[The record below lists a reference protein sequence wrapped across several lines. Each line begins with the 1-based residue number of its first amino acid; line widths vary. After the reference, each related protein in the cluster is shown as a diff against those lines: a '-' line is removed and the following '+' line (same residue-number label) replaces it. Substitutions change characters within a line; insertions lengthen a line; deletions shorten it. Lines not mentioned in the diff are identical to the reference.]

1 MPDSGGW
8 ILIPFPNW
16 EGAFGKGAIGL
27 KEFPEGGILGKTIS
41 FARTVSRLH
50 IPFRAAYGAYFLILS
65 MFPALLL
72 ILSCLRYTGLTVED
86 LTGVLRY
93 VLPEALV
100 DTADELVF
108 NTYRNATSAVTGV
121 SAITLL
127 WSSSKG
133 VYGLLTGLNAVYAVE
148 ESRGY
153 FYTRLISVL
162 YALLFLVILVLTL
175 VLHVF
180 GNAIVD
186 LIYGIQNPLV
196 MFLADL
202 IDLHGILLLSLQ
214 TLLFTAV
221 YMVLPNRRNG
231 FWDSLPGAMFSAVG
245 WSAFSTVY
253 SIYVTH
259 FSRISNIYG
268 SVYAVAISMLW
279 LYCCICILFYGGT
292 LNRLIAHWRSGNETA

>member
-1 MPDSGGW
+1 M
-8 ILIPFPNW
+8 
-16 EGAFGKGAIGL
+16 KQ
-27 KEFPEGGILGKTIS
+27 FPEGGAIGKTVKLVRS
-41 FARTVSRLH
+41 VAQLN

-72 ILSCLRYTGLTVED
+72 ILSCLRYTGLTVQD
-86 LTGVLRY
+86 LTGVLGY

-100 DTADELVF
+100 ETAEELIY

-121 SAITLL
+121 SVLTLL

-133 VYGLLTGLNAVYAVE
+133 VYGLLTGLNAVYEVQE
-148 ESRGY
+148 DRGY
-153 FYTRLISVL
+153 VYTRGISVL
-162 YALLFLVILVLTL
+162 YAVLFLAVLVLTL

-186 LIYGIQNPLV
+186 VIYGIQNPII

-202 IDLHGILLLSLQ
+202 IDLHGIVLLAVQ

-221 YMVLPNRRNG
+221 YMVLPNKRNG
-231 FWDSLPGAMFSAVG
+231 FWNSLPGAMFSAVG
-245 WSAFSTVY
+245 WAAFSSVY

-279 LYCCICILFYGGT
+279 LYFCICILLYGGA
-292 LNRLIAHWRSGNETA
+292 LNKYVAQWRNGNKV

>member
-1 MPDSGGW
+1 M
-8 ILIPFPNW
+8 
-16 EGAFGKGAIGL
+16 KQ
-27 KEFPEGGILGKTIS
+27 FPEGGAIGKTVKL
-41 FARTVSRLH
+41 ARSVAQLN

-72 ILSCLRYTGLTVED
+72 ILSCLRYTGLTVQD
-86 LTGVLRY
+86 LTGVLGY

-100 DTADELVF
+100 ETAEELIY

-121 SAITLL
+121 SVLTLL

-133 VYGLLTGLNAVYAVE
+133 VYGLLTGLNAVYEVQE
-148 ESRGY
+148 DRGY
-153 FYTRLISVL
+153 VYTRGISVL
-162 YALLFLVILVLTL
+162 YAVLFLAVLVLTL

-186 LIYGIQNPLV
+186 LIYGIESPV
-196 MFLADL
+196 IMFLADL
-202 IDLHGILLLSLQ
+202 IDLHGIVLLAVQ

-221 YMVLPNRRNG
+221 YMVLPNKRNG
-231 FWDSLPGAMFSAVG
+231 FWNSLPGAMFSAVG
-245 WSAFSTVY
+245 WAAFSSVY

-259 FSRISNIYG
+259 FSKISNIYG

-279 LYCCICILFYGGT
+279 LYFCICILLYGGA
-292 LNRLIAHWRSGNETA
+292 LNKYVAQWRNGNKA

>member
-1 MPDSGGW
+1 M
-8 ILIPFPNW
+8 
-16 EGAFGKGAIGL
+16 KQ
-27 KEFPEGGILGKTIS
+27 FPEGGAIGKTVKL
-41 FARTVSRLH
+41 ARSVAQLN

-72 ILSCLRYTGLTVED
+72 ILSCLRYTGLTVQD
-86 LTGVLRY
+86 LTGVLGY

-100 DTADELVF
+100 ETAEELIY

-121 SAITLL
+121 SVLTLL

-133 VYGLLTGLNAVYAVE
+133 VYGLLTGLNAVYEVQE
-148 ESRGY
+148 DRGY
-153 FYTRLISVL
+153 VYTRGISVL
-162 YALLFLVILVLTL
+162 YAVLFLAVLVLTL

-186 LIYGIQNPLV
+186 LIYGIQNPII

-202 IDLHGILLLSLQ
+202 IDLHGIVLLAVQ

-221 YMVLPNRRNG
+221 YMVLPNKRNG
-231 FWDSLPGAMFSAVG
+231 FWNSLPGAMFSAVG
-245 WSAFSTVY
+245 WAVFSSVY

-279 LYCCICILFYGGT
+279 LYFCICILLYGGA
-292 LNRLIAHWRSGNETA
+292 LNKYVAQWRNGNKV

>member
-1 MPDSGGW
+1 MR
-8 ILIPFPNW
+8 
-16 EGAFGKGAIGL
+16 
-27 KEFPEGGILGKTIS
+27 EFPEGGLIGKAVR
-41 FARTVSRLH
+41 FARAVSELN
-50 IPFRAAYGAYFLILS
+50 IPFRAAYGAYFLVLS
-65 MFPALLL
+65 VFPALLL

-86 LTGVLRY
+86 LCGVLRY

-133 VYGLLTGLNAVYAVE
+133 IYGLLTGLNAVYAVE

-186 LIYGIQNPLV
+186 LIYGVQNPLV

-292 LNRLIAHWRSGNETA
+292 LNRLIAHWRSGNATA

>member
-1 MPDSGGW
+1 M
-8 ILIPFPNW
+8 
-16 EGAFGKGAIGL
+16 KQ
-27 KEFPEGGILGKTIS
+27 FPEGGAIGKTVKL
-41 FARTVSRLH
+41 ARSVAQLN

-72 ILSCLRYTGLTVED
+72 ILSCLRYTGLTVQD
-86 LTGVLRY
+86 LTGVLGY

-100 DTADELVF
+100 ETAEELIY

-121 SAITLL
+121 SVLTLL

-133 VYGLLTGLNAVYAVE
+133 VYGLLTGLNAVYEVQE
-148 ESRGY
+148 DRGY
-153 FYTRLISVL
+153 VYTRGISVL
-162 YALLFLVILVLTL
+162 YAVLFLAVLVLTL

-186 LIYGIQNPLV
+186 LIYGIQNPII

-202 IDLHGILLLSLQ
+202 IDLHGIVLLAVQ

-221 YMVLPNRRNG
+221 YMVLPNKRNG
-231 FWDSLPGAMFSAVG
+231 FWNSLPGAMFSAVG
-245 WSAFSTVY
+245 WAVFSSVY
-253 SIYVTH
+253 SVYVTH
-259 FSRISNIYG
+259 FSKISNIYG

-279 LYCCICILFYGGT
+279 LYFCICILLYGGA
-292 LNRLIAHWRSGNETA
+292 LNKYVAQWRNGNKV

>member
-1 MPDSGGW
+1 M
-8 ILIPFPNW
+8 
-16 EGAFGKGAIGL
+16 KQ
-27 KEFPEGGILGKTIS
+27 FPEGGAIGKTVKLARSIS
-41 FARTVSRLH
+41 QLN

-72 ILSCLRYTGLTVED
+72 ILSCLRYTGLTVQD
-86 LTGVLRY
+86 LTGVLGY

-100 DTADELVF
+100 ETAEELIY

-121 SAITLL
+121 SVLTLL

-133 VYGLLTGLNAVYAVE
+133 VYGLLTGLNAVYEVQE
-148 ESRGY
+148 DRGY
-153 FYTRLISVL
+153 VYTRGISVL
-162 YALLFLVILVLTL
+162 YAVLFLAVLVLTL

-186 LIYGIQNPLV
+186 VIYGIQNPII

-202 IDLHGILLLSLQ
+202 IDLHGIVLLAVQ

-221 YMVLPNRRNG
+221 YMVLPNKRNG
-231 FWDSLPGAMFSAVG
+231 FWNSLPGAMFSAVG
-245 WSAFSTVY
+245 WAAFSSIY

-279 LYCCICILFYGGT
+279 LYFCICILLYGGA
-292 LNRLIAHWRSGNETA
+292 LNKYVAQWRNGNKV

>member
-1 MPDSGGW
+1 M
-8 ILIPFPNW
+8 
-16 EGAFGKGAIGL
+16 KQ
-27 KEFPEGGILGKTIS
+27 FPEGGAIGKTVKL
-41 FARTVSRLH
+41 ARSVAQLN

-72 ILSCLRYTGLTVED
+72 ILSCLRFTGLTVQD
-86 LTGVLRY
+86 LTGVLGY

-100 DTADELVF
+100 ETAEELIY

-121 SAITLL
+121 SVLTLL

-133 VYGLLTGLNAVYAVE
+133 VYGLLTGLNAVYEVQE
-148 ESRGY
+148 DRGY
-153 FYTRLISVL
+153 VYTRGISVL
-162 YALLFLVILVLTL
+162 YAVLFLAVLVLTL

-186 LIYGIQNPLV
+186 VIYGIQNPII

-202 IDLHGILLLSLQ
+202 IDLHGIVLLAVQ

-221 YMVLPNRRNG
+221 YMVLPNKRNG
-231 FWDSLPGAMFSAVG
+231 FWNSLPGAMFSAVG
-245 WSAFSTVY
+245 WAAFSSVY

-279 LYCCICILFYGGT
+279 LYFCICILLYGGA
-292 LNRLIAHWRSGNETA
+292 LNKYVAQWRNGNKV

>member
-1 MPDSGGW
+1 M
-8 ILIPFPNW
+8 
-16 EGAFGKGAIGL
+16 KQ
-27 KEFPEGGILGKTIS
+27 FPEGGAIGKTVKL
-41 FARTVSRLH
+41 ARSVAQLN

-72 ILSCLRYTGLTVED
+72 ILSCLRFTGLTVQD
-86 LTGVLRY
+86 LTGVLGY

-100 DTADELVF
+100 ETAEELIY

-121 SAITLL
+121 SVLTLL

-133 VYGLLTGLNAVYAVE
+133 VYGLLTGLNAVYEVQE
-148 ESRGY
+148 DRGY
-153 FYTRLISVL
+153 VYTRGISVL
-162 YALLFLVILVLTL
+162 YAVLFLAVLVLTL

-186 LIYGIQNPLV
+186 LIYGIQNPII

-202 IDLHGILLLSLQ
+202 IDLHGIVLLAVQ

-221 YMVLPNRRNG
+221 YMVLPNKRNG
-231 FWDSLPGAMFSAVG
+231 FWNSLPGAMFSAVG
-245 WSAFSTVY
+245 WAAFSSVY

-259 FSRISNIYG
+259 FSKISNIYG

-279 LYCCICILFYGGT
+279 LYFCICILLYGGA
-292 LNRLIAHWRSGNETA
+292 LNKYVAQWRNGNKV

>member
-1 MPDSGGW
+1 M
-8 ILIPFPNW
+8 
-16 EGAFGKGAIGL
+16 KQ
-27 KEFPEGGILGKTIS
+27 FPEGGAIGKTIKL
-41 FARTVSRLH
+41 ARSVAQLN

-72 ILSCLRYTGLTVED
+72 ILSCLRYTGLTVQD
-86 LTGVLRY
+86 LTGVLGY

-100 DTADELVF
+100 ETAEELIY

-121 SAITLL
+121 SVLTLL

-133 VYGLLTGLNAVYAVE
+133 VYGLLTGLNAVYEVQE
-148 ESRGY
+148 DRGY
-153 FYTRLISVL
+153 VYTRGISVL
-162 YALLFLVILVLTL
+162 YAVLFLAVLVLTL

-186 LIYGIQNPLV
+186 VIYGIQNPII

-202 IDLHGILLLSLQ
+202 IDLHGIVLLAVQ

-221 YMVLPNRRNG
+221 YMVLPNKRNG
-231 FWDSLPGAMFSAVG
+231 FWNSLPGAMFSAVG
-245 WSAFSTVY
+245 WAAFSSVY

-279 LYCCICILFYGGT
+279 LYFCICILLYGGA
-292 LNRLIAHWRSGNETA
+292 LNKYVAQWRNGNKV

>member
-1 MPDSGGW
+1 M
-8 ILIPFPNW
+8 
-16 EGAFGKGAIGL
+16 KQ
-27 KEFPEGGILGKTIS
+27 FPEGGAIGKTVKL
-41 FARTVSRLH
+41 ARSVAQLN

-72 ILSCLRYTGLTVED
+72 ILSCLRYTGLTVQD
-86 LTGVLRY
+86 LTGVLGY

-100 DTADELVF
+100 ETAEELIY

-121 SAITLL
+121 SVLTLL

-133 VYGLLTGLNAVYAVE
+133 VYGLLTGLNAVYEVQE
-148 ESRGY
+148 DRGY
-153 FYTRLISVL
+153 VYTRGISVL
-162 YALLFLVILVLTL
+162 YAVLFLAVLVLTL

-186 LIYGIQNPLV
+186 LIYGIQNPII

-202 IDLHGILLLSLQ
+202 IDLHGIVLLAAQ

-221 YMVLPNRRNG
+221 YMVLPNKRNG
-231 FWDSLPGAMFSAVG
+231 FWNSLPGAMFSAVG
-245 WSAFSTVY
+245 WAAFSSVY

-279 LYCCICILFYGGT
+279 LYFCICILLYGGA
-292 LNRLIAHWRSGNETA
+292 LNKYVAQWRNGNKV

>member
-1 MPDSGGW
+1 M
-8 ILIPFPNW
+8 
-16 EGAFGKGAIGL
+16 KQ
-27 KEFPEGGILGKTIS
+27 FPEGGAIGKTVKL
-41 FARTVSRLH
+41 ARSVAQLN

-72 ILSCLRYTGLTVED
+72 ILSCLRYTGLTVQD
-86 LTGVLRY
+86 LTGVLGY

-100 DTADELVF
+100 ETAEELIY

-121 SAITLL
+121 SVLTLL

-133 VYGLLTGLNAVYAVE
+133 VYGLLTGLNAVYEVQE
-148 ESRGY
+148 DRGY
-153 FYTRLISVL
+153 VYTRGISVL
-162 YALLFLVILVLTL
+162 YAVLFLAVLVLTL

-186 LIYGIQNPLV
+186 VIYGIQNPII

-202 IDLHGILLLSLQ
+202 IDLHGIVLLAVQ

-221 YMVLPNRRNG
+221 YMVLPNKRNG
-231 FWDSLPGAMFSAVG
+231 FWNSLPGAMFSAVG
-245 WSAFSTVY
+245 WAAFSSVY

-279 LYCCICILFYGGT
+279 LYFCICILLYGGA
-292 LNRLIAHWRSGNETA
+292 LNKYVAQWRNGNKV

>member
-1 MPDSGGW
+1 M
-8 ILIPFPNW
+8 
-16 EGAFGKGAIGL
+16 KQ
-27 KEFPEGGILGKTIS
+27 FPEGGAIGKTVKL
-41 FARTVSRLH
+41 ARSVAQLN

-72 ILSCLRYTGLTVED
+72 ILSCLRYTGLTVQD
-86 LTGVLRY
+86 LTGVLGY

-100 DTADELVF
+100 ETAEELIY

-121 SAITLL
+121 SVLTLL

-133 VYGLLTGLNAVYAVE
+133 VYGLLTGLNAVYEVQE
-148 ESRGY
+148 DRGY
-153 FYTRLISVL
+153 VYTRGISVL
-162 YALLFLVILVLTL
+162 YAVLFLAVLVLTL

-186 LIYGIQNPLV
+186 VIYGIQNPII

-202 IDLHGILLLSLQ
+202 IDLHGIVLLAVQ

-221 YMVLPNRRNG
+221 YMVLPNKRNG
-231 FWDSLPGAMFSAVG
+231 FWNSLPGAMFSAVG
-245 WSAFSTVY
+245 WAVFSSVY

-279 LYCCICILFYGGT
+279 LYFCICILLYGGA
-292 LNRLIAHWRSGNETA
+292 LNKYVAQWRNGNKV

>member
-1 MPDSGGW
+1 M
-8 ILIPFPNW
+8 
-16 EGAFGKGAIGL
+16 KQ
-27 KEFPEGGILGKTIS
+27 FPEGGAIGKTVKL
-41 FARTVSRLH
+41 ARSVAQLN

-72 ILSCLRYTGLTVED
+72 ILSCLRYTGLTVQD
-86 LTGVLRY
+86 LTGVLSY

-100 DTADELVF
+100 ETAEELIY

-121 SAITLL
+121 SVLTLL

-133 VYGLLTGLNAVYAVE
+133 VYGLLTGLNAVYEVQE
-148 ESRGY
+148 DRGY
-153 FYTRLISVL
+153 VYTRGISVL
-162 YALLFLVILVLTL
+162 YAVLFLAVLVLTL

-186 LIYGIQNPLV
+186 VIYGIQNPII

-202 IDLHGILLLSLQ
+202 IDLHGIVLLAVQ

-221 YMVLPNRRNG
+221 YMVLPNKRNG
-231 FWDSLPGAMFSAVG
+231 FWNSLPGAMFSAVG
-245 WSAFSTVY
+245 WAAFSSVY

-259 FSRISNIYG
+259 FSKISNIYG

-279 LYCCICILFYGGT
+279 LYFCICILLYGGA
-292 LNRLIAHWRSGNETA
+292 LNKYVAQWRNGNKV

>member
-1 MPDSGGW
+1 M
-8 ILIPFPNW
+8 
-16 EGAFGKGAIGL
+16 KQ
-27 KEFPEGGILGKTIS
+27 FPEGGAIGKTVKL
-41 FARTVSRLH
+41 ARSVAQLN

-72 ILSCLRYTGLTVED
+72 ILSCLRFTGLTVQD
-86 LTGVLRY
+86 LTGVLSY

-100 DTADELVF
+100 ETAEELIY

-121 SAITLL
+121 SVLTLL

-133 VYGLLTGLNAVYAVE
+133 VYGLLTGLNAVYEVQE
-148 ESRGY
+148 DRGY
-153 FYTRLISVL
+153 VYTRGISVL
-162 YALLFLVILVLTL
+162 YAVLFLAVLVLTL

-186 LIYGIQNPLV
+186 LIYGIQNPII

-202 IDLHGILLLSLQ
+202 IDLHGIVLLVAQ

-221 YMVLPNRRNG
+221 YMVLPNKRNG
-231 FWDSLPGAMFSAVG
+231 FWNSLPGAMFSAVG
-245 WSAFSTVY
+245 WAAFSSVY
-253 SIYVTH
+253 SVYVTH

-279 LYCCICILFYGGT
+279 LYFCICILLYGGA
-292 LNRLIAHWRSGNETA
+292 LNKYVAQWRNGNKV

>member
-1 MPDSGGW
+1 M
-8 ILIPFPNW
+8 
-16 EGAFGKGAIGL
+16 KQ
-27 KEFPEGGILGKTIS
+27 FPEGGAIGKTVKL
-41 FARTVSRLH
+41 ARSVAQLN

-72 ILSCLRYTGLTVED
+72 ILSCLRFTGLTVQD
-86 LTGVLRY
+86 LTGVLSY

-100 DTADELVF
+100 ETAEELIY

-121 SAITLL
+121 SVLTLL

-133 VYGLLTGLNAVYAVE
+133 VYGLLTGLNAVYEVQE
-148 ESRGY
+148 DRGY
-153 FYTRLISVL
+153 VYTRGISVL
-162 YALLFLVILVLTL
+162 YAVLFLAVLVLTL

-186 LIYGIQNPLV
+186 LIYGIQNPII

-202 IDLHGILLLSLQ
+202 IDLHGIVLLVAQ

-221 YMVLPNRRNG
+221 YMVLPNKRNG
-231 FWDSLPGAMFSAVG
+231 FWNSLPGAMFSAVG
-245 WSAFSTVY
+245 WAVFSSVY

-279 LYCCICILFYGGT
+279 LYFCICILLYGGA
-292 LNRLIAHWRSGNETA
+292 LNKYVTQWRNGNKV